1 MGQVEGRLQRV
12 GGAAATA
19 TGPSPVSAII
29 GRIESRV
36 DELARTMV
44 ERYCEEITDYRVR
57 LAEDEILFNDVAEV
71 TADNIRAMLAN
82 LEAGTPATDEQFDR
96 TRASAVLRVHQ
107 GIPLES
113 FLHAVRVW
121 GELFWQAVLGAT
133 RADDAPE
140 REAALTMSAHVL
152 RHMDLMSVAV
162 TQAYLSEVQGVWTA
176 REVVRRDL
184 LDGLIA
190 GNGDAPEMRRI
201 ARSLGMTLH
210 DAYAVVLAR
219 GHDRALHATLDPP
232 VAARGPLRRIV
243 DAMRSH
249 LRPQSGCAL
258 VGMRQGVVVA
268 LYPLGAADDL
278 VAFREQCDALARALE
293 EEGVSVGISGRGDGL
308 PAIATMYSEA
318 SEALDSAT
326 AAGIFGRAVVF
337 DDVLIDHIA
346 RSSRHRDR
354 ILEATLGPLVRYDA
368 DRQGELV
375 ATLRAYVESGFNLSR
390 SAETLNVHANTVQ
403 YRLRRIKELTGRNPF
418 DPEDLLLLHL
428 GLKLTELSPSL
439 RGAL

>member
-1 MGQVEGRLQRV
+1 MGQEQAR
-12 GGAAATA
+12 ATA
-19 TGPSPVSAII
+19 VASASPVSAII
-29 GRIESRV
+29 RRVEARLDALSR
-36 DELARTMV
+36 EMV

-57 LAEDEILFNDVAEV
+57 LAEDEVLFNDVVEV
-71 TADNIRAMLAN
+71 TADNIRMMLAN

-96 TRASAVLRVHQ
+96 TRASAVMRVHQ

-121 GELFWQAVLGAT
+121 GETFWQAVLAMART
-133 RADDAPE
+133 DRPEE
-140 REAALTMSAHVL
+140 REAALTMSTHVL

-162 TQAYLSEVQGVWTA
+162 AQAYVSEVQGVWSA
-176 REVVRRDL
+176 REIVRRDL

-190 GNGDAPEMRRI
+190 GRGDTPEMRRI

-243 DAMRSH
+243 EATRVH
-249 LRPQSGCAL
+249 LRPRAGNAL
-258 VGMRQGVVVA
+258 VGMRQGEVVA
-268 LYPLGAADDL
+268 LYPVGEPDEMERY
-278 VAFREQCDALARALE
+278 REQCDALARALE
-293 EEGVSVGISGRGDGL
+293 EEGVSVGISGRGNGL
-308 PAIATMYSEA
+308 PAIAEMYSEA
-318 SEALDSAT
+318 SEALESAT

-354 ILEATLGPLVRYDA
+354 ILEGTLGPLVRYDA
-368 DRQGELV
+368 ERQGDLV
-375 ATLRAYVESGFNLSR
+375 ATLRAYVDSGFNLSR
-390 SAETLNVHANTVQ
+390 SAETLCVHPNTVQ
-403 YRLRRIKELTGRNPF
+403 YRLRRIRELSGRNPF

-428 GLKLTELSPSL
+428 GLKLTEMSPRSP
-439 RGAL
+439 

>member
-1 MGQVEGRLQRV
+1 MGQQAVAG
-12 GGAAATA
+12 TA
-19 TGPSPVSAII
+19 PVSRIVR
-29 GRIESRV
+29 RIEARI
-36 DELARTMV
+36 DELARSMV

-71 TADNIRAMLAN
+71 TADNIRTMLAN
-82 LEAGTPATDEQFDR
+82 LEAGVPATDEQFDR

-121 GELFWQAVLGAT
+121 GEMFWQSVLETART
-133 RADDAPE
+133 DHPDE
-140 REAALTMSAHVL
+140 REAALTMSAQVL

-162 TQAYLSEVQGVWTA
+162 AHAYVSEVQGVWSA
-176 REVVRRDL
+176 REIVRRDL

-190 GNGDAPEMRRI
+190 GHGDAPEMRRI

-243 DAMRSH
+243 DATREH
-249 LRPQSGCAL
+249 LRPVSGCAL
-258 VGMRQGVVVA
+258 VGMRQGEVVA
-268 LYPLGAADDL
+268 LYPLGGVDEL
-278 VAFREQCDALARALE
+278 ETFRSQCDALARALE

-308 PAIATMYSEA
+308 PAVATMYSEA
-318 SEALDSAT
+318 SEALESAT
-326 AAGIFGRAVVF
+326 NAGIFGRAVVF

-346 RSSRHRDR
+346 RSSRHSDR
-354 ILEATLGPLVRYDA
+354 ILEGTLGPLVRYDEE
-368 DRQGELV
+368 RQGGLV
-375 ATLRAYVESGFNLSR
+375 ATLRAYVDSGFNLSR
-390 SAETLNVHANTVQ
+390 SAETLCVHPNTVQ

-428 GLKLTELSPSL
+428 GLKLIELSP
-439 RGAL
+439 RVQ